1 MLHENTEHP
10 PGLERL
16 SHADQNEAQ
25 IEPTLSAVFAT
36 RWSTPFLLIDPR
48 LLIYLN
54 FWLFKFLVILPPDS
68 RSGGGGASSPKKR
81 SISPNSI
88 PL

>member
-36 RWSTPFLLIDPR
+36 RWLTPFLLSRPKVAA
-48 LLIYLN
+48 
-54 FWLFKFLVILPPDS
+54 LFKFLVI
-68 RSGGGGASSPKKR
+68 
-81 SISPNSI
+81 
-88 PL
+88 